1 MPHQFLRQGPFLD
14 LVDAFPEWG
23 NPDLI
28 LRSTEVNFGSDRGNS
43 KLDAIRNRCVPQFT
57 LHVGLIVKPT
67 LDLNLLGFGGA
78 RKNLNPLH
86 EDILVQYIYYLDATY
101 ALYIAKKFD
110 GSTSMHRCTLHSPL
124 SFTPPDLHHKAN
136 NFSLPFGVFHR
147 SKISW
152 GTSSRPVVIF
162 GVTILLTLSLSFLVR
177 VATCRMH
184 GSSFSSSGTSSA
196 GACAFAGRFSALRAG
211 AGGRAGTSGSLKPW
225 QIPETC
231 EIYKR
236 CSIIQHL

>member
-86 EDILVQYIYYLDATY
+86 EDILVQYIYI
-101 ALYIAKKFD
+101 YIWMLRIHYIYSKKNRRFNKHAQVHA
-110 GSTSMHRCTLHSPL
+110 SQPTVLHPARLAPQTTSPCPL
-124 SFTPPDLHHKAN
+124 
-136 NFSLPFGVFHR
+136 
-147 SKISW
+147 
-152 GTSSRPVVIF
+152 
-162 GVTILLTLSLSFLVR
+162 
-177 VATCRMH
+177 
-184 GSSFSSSGTSSA
+184 GSSIDRKYPGEPQA
-196 GACAFAGRFSALRAG
+196 D
-211 AGGRAGTSGSLKPW
+211 
-225 QIPETC
+225 Q
-231 EIYKR
+231 
-236 CSIIQHL
+236 